1 MSRIS
6 HMNPVDAVDSGSPVH
21 GVASDSPVD
30 GVDSDDLARVHPADL
45 HRRLDSR
52 LTGAARAWLDQ
63 ALDEAAAHPGTHGP
77 ISPWELRLAEA
88 GRRCGPEHADAV
100 RVLILHAARADTD
113 ALTRV
118 YAQGTAAERRAVL
131 HALPHLV
138 PGPDALPL
146 VEDALRTND
155 TRLVTAAMGEY
166 AAEHLDDAAY
176 RHGVLK
182 CVFMGIPLAEVAGL
196 DRRTDEELLRM
207 MRSFAAERTAAGRD
221 VPADLRPLL
230 TEQDA

>member
-1 MSRIS
+1 
-6 HMNPVDAVDSGSPVH
+6 MN
-21 GVASDSPVD
+21 
-30 GVDSDDLARVHPADL
+30 
-45 HRRLDSR
+45 
-52 LTGAARAWLDQ
+52 AWLDEVLTKVAADAT
-63 ALDEAAAHPGTHGP
+63 ALRTVFPGVGRRVGRGPSDTPGWTVDDVARVELLKAAPGAAAEMPDLYRYG
-77 ISPWELRLAEA
+77 
-88 GRRCGPEHADAV
+88 D
-100 RVLILHAARADTD
+100 
-113 ALTRV
+113 
-118 YAQGTAAERRAVL
+118 AAEKRAVL
-131 HALPHLV
+131 RGLSVVDIGDAGLELV
-138 PGPDALPL
+138 A
-146 VEDALRTND
+146 DALRTND